1 MRYGG
6 ATDATNVIRTTKMAV
21 LTSIS
26 LDHVG
31 VLGDDLLEI
40 AANKAGII
48 KPGAIVVMGRQEPQV
63 EDAVWAICME
73 KGNPFIAAKP
83 QEAVVRDVTVEHQT
97 FRYHGRRDHN
107 LTRRKP
113 ADRKRSAGA
122 GMHSGTL
129 SAGIQ
134 CDE

>member
-97 FRYHGRRDHN
+97 FRYHGARSQSHSQEARRSKTQCWRWN
-107 LTRRKP
+107 AFR
-113 ADRKRSAGA
+113 
-122 GMHSGTL
+122 HSV
-129 SAGIQ
+129 SW
-134 CDE
+134 DSM